1 MFMDVHI
8 HVYMFTYILM
18 HKYAAQC
25 ACVNISPRT
34 HTSARRAGVC
44 VSHSRTVSRTVS
56 RTRARSLT
64 DTIYTYV
71 LCIRICRKIL
81 AHFHELIQYLRVHTD
96 RGSCDLYASSVDSHL
111 AT

>member
-18 HKYAAQC
+18 HKCAAQC

-34 HTSARRAGVC
+34 HTSPRRAGVC
-44 VSHSRTVSRTVS
+44 VSHSRTVR
-56 RTRARSLT
+56 RTRARTLT

-81 AHFHELIQYLRVHTD
+81 AHLHELIQYLRVHAD